1 MKKNITIFFLL
12 FYALISNAQQPFFK
26 GNNNYITPP
35 VAFQAPAIIQTG
47 LILNLD
53 AANPSSYPGTGTTW
67 SNLIRGNN
75 VPAFTLLSGTFSSN
89 DAGVI
94 RFGSNGSGPGTI
106 GGSASSSTGFSNLT
120 SYTIEVWVKPAGTR
134 GDYDP
139 SSSLSTSTN
148 YTPCFFSEKAYND
161 GSGIKVNMV
170 LAFNAR
176 GLTNPTANNS
186 YRYEG
191 AINNGSW
198 KKYQIATDYSSDLN
212 NWIHIVSTYDG
223 SKLTIYRN
231 GVSLGTSSALGVVS
245 LRQTSNG
252 YYIAH
257 RWDQTDGVYGDYSI
271 VNMYNRALSSSEVT
285 TNYNAVK
292 SRFGL

>member
-12 FYALISNAQQPFFK
+12 FYAFISNAQQPLFK
-26 GNNNYITPP
+26 GNNNYITSP

-75 VPAFTLLSGTFSSN
+75 VAEFALAGGDFTSN
-89 DAGVI
+89 AGGVI

-120 SYTIEVWVKPAGTR
+120 RYTIEIWVKPAGTR

-139 SSSLSTSTN
+139 SSSSGTSTN
-148 YTPCFFSEKAYND
+148 YTPCFFSEKVYNS
-161 GSGIKVNMV
+161 GSGAIVNMV

-186 YRYEG
+186 YRYES
-191 AINNGSW
+191 AINYGGW

-212 NWIHIVSTYDG
+212 NWIHIVSTFDG
-223 SKLTIYRN
+223 SILTIYRN

-252 YYIAH
+252 YYIAR
-257 RWDQTDGVYGDYSI
+257 RWDMTDGVYGDYSI
-271 VNMYNRALSSSEVT
+271 VNMYNRALSPSEVT

>member
-1 MKKNITIFFLL
+1 MKKNISIFFLL
-12 FYALISNAQQPFFK
+12 FYAFISNAQQPLFK
-26 GNNNYITPP
+26 GNNNYITSP

-75 VPAFTLLSGTFSSN
+75 VAEFALAGGAFASN
-89 DAGVI
+89 AGGVI
-94 RFGSNGSGPGTI
+94 RFESSS
-106 GGSASSSTGFSNLT
+106 GSASSSTGFSNLT
-120 SYTIEVWVKPAGTR
+120 SYTIEIWVKPAGTR

-148 YTPCFFSEKAYND
+148 YTPCFFSEKVYNA
-161 GSGIKVNMV
+161 GSGAIVNMV

-186 YRYEG
+186 YRYES
-191 AINNGSW
+191 AINYGGW

-271 VNMYNRALSSSEVT
+271 VNMYNRALSASEVT
-285 TNYNAVK
+285 INFDAVK

>member
-1 MKKNITIFFLL
+1 MKKNISIFFLL
-12 FYALISNAQQPFFK
+12 FYAFISNAQQPVFK

-35 VAFQAPAIIQTG
+35 IAFQAPAIIQTG

-75 VPAFTLLSGTFSSN
+75 VAEFALAGGAFASN
-89 DAGVI
+89 AGGVI
-94 RFGSNGSGPGTI
+94 RFGSSS
-106 GGSASSSTGFSNLT
+106 GSASSSTGFSNLT
-120 SYTIEVWVKPAGTR
+120 SYTVEIWVKPAGTR

-148 YTPCFFSEKAYND
+148 YTPCFFSEKVYNA
-161 GSGIKVNMV
+161 GSGAIVNMV

-186 YRYEG
+186 YRYES
-191 AINNGSW
+191 AINYGGW

-271 VNMYNRALSSSEVT
+271 VNMYNRALSASEVT
-285 TNYNAVK
+285 INFDAVK
-292 SRFGL
+292 SRFGF

>member
-1 MKKNITIFFLL
+1 MKKNLTIFFLL
-12 FYALISNAQQPFFK
+12 FYAFISNAQQPLFK
-26 GNNNYITPP
+26 GNNNYITSP

-75 VPAFTLLSGTFSSN
+75 VAEFALAGGAFASN
-89 DAGVI
+89 AGGVI
-94 RFGSNGSGPGTI
+94 RFGSSS
-106 GGSASSSTGFSNLT
+106 GSASSSTGFSNLT

-139 SSSLSTSTN
+139 SGSLSSSTN
-148 YTPCFFSEKAYND
+148 YTPCFFSEKVYNA
-161 GSGIKVNMV
+161 GSGAVVNMV

-186 YRYEG
+186 YRYES
-191 AINNGSW
+191 AINYGGW

-271 VNMYNRALSSSEVT
+271 VNMYNRALSASEVT
-285 TNYNAVK
+285 INFDAVK
-292 SRFGL
+292 SRFGF